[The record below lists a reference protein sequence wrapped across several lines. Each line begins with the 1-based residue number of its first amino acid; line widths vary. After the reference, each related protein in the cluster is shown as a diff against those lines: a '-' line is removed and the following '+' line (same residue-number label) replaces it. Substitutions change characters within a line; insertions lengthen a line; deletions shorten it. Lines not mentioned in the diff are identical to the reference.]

1 VGRLRPRGRDLPAFS
16 LTGGRPRGW
25 GPRPR
30 SAPTGRAS
38 PPAASGQPSRV
49 RFSQL
54 DSGRGT
60 REMSM
65 KGASARRSAPSR
77 SMAASTQET
86 SSWIRRRLRKP
97 RRNRRWVPGG
107 VRPHAGVAEGRGPLE
122 VQAPGGRHR
131 HAGAP
136 PSHGRGEGGSAPARG
151 GTGPCPTPEAVQV
164 LRDNPDARTTSCTSP
179 AESARLATQ
188 QLLPLT
194 PRSRR

>member
-1 VGRLRPRGRDLPAFS
+1 MGGLRPR
-16 LTGGRPRGW
+16 PRSIFLEKGQPRWW
-25 GPRPR
+25 GARPR

-38 PPAASGQPSRV
+38 PPAASGQPSWV

-86 SSWIRRRLRKP
+86 SSWIRGRLGKRRRT
-97 RRNRRWVPGG
+97 VAGAPGG
-107 VRPHAGVAEGRGPLE
+107 VRPHARVAEGRDPLE

-136 PSHGRGEGGSAPARG
+136 PGQGRGEGGSAPARG
-151 GTGPCPTPEAVQV
+151 GTGPCSPPEAVQM
-164 LRDNPDARTTSCTSP
+164 LRGNPDDTNAILHVTC
-179 AESARLATQ
+179 
-188 QLLPLT
+188 
-194 PRSRR
+194 